1 MSATVVVTGG
11 IGSGKSLV
19 CSFFRSAG
27 IPVYD
32 SDSAAKS
39 LYSRVPGLVSR
50 VGAAVGEDV
59 TAPDGSLDRRKLSE
73 AVFRNPFAR
82 EALENVVW
90 PEVFADFAA
99 WKKEQD
105 APFVAFET
113 ALFLCR
119 DFPEGFA
126 DEVILVDAPLPLRIR
141 RAAVRDGRGEDAVAA
156 RAAVQSAD
164 PSDPRVT
171 ILIENDGSVESLGEA
186 VSDTIETLKNKYDEN

>member
-19 CSFFRSAG
+19 CSFLRSAG

-39 LYSRVPGLVSR
+39 LYDRVPGLVGR
-50 VGAAVGEDV
+50 VSSAVGTDV
-59 TAPDGSLDRRKLSE
+59 SSPEGGLDVRKLASAVFSDPDRRK
-73 AVFRNPFAR
+73 
-82 EALENVVW
+82 ALENIVW
-90 PEVFADFAA
+90 PEVFADFAS
-99 WKKEQD
+99 WKAESQ

-126 DEVILVDAPLPLRIR
+126 DDVILVDAPLQLRIR
-141 RAAVRDGRGEDAVAA
+141 RASLRDGRDEESVAA
-156 RAAVQSAD
+156 RAAIQEAD

-171 ILIENDGSVESLGEA
+171 ITIRNDGSAESLRES
-186 VSDTIETLKNKYDEN
+186 VSAIIETLKEKYNEN

>member
-19 CSFFRSAG
+19 CSFFREAG

-39 LYSRVPGLVSR
+39 LYVRVPGLVAR
-50 VGAAVGEDV
+50 VSAALGEDV
-59 TAPDGSLDRRKLSE
+59 AAPDGGVDRKKLSA
-73 AVFRNPFAR
+73 AVFADPAR
-82 EALENVVW
+82 REVLENIVW
-90 PEVFADFAA
+90 PEVFADFAS
-99 WKKEQD
+99 WKEGCR

-119 DFPEGFA
+119 DFPAGFA
-126 DEVILVDAPLPLRIR
+126 DEVVLVDAPEAVRIG
-141 RAAVRDGRGEDAVAA
+141 RAAARDGSAEGAVAA
-156 RAAVQSAD
+156 RAAAQQAD

-171 ILIENDGSVESLGEA
+171 ILIENGGSVESLRES
-186 VSDTIETLKNKYDEN
+186 VSRMIETLKNKYDEN